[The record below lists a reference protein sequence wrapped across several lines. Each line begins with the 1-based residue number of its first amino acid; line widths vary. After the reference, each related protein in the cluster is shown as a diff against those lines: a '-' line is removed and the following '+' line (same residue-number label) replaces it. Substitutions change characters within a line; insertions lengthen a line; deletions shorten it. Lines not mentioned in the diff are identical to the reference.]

1 MEGHQGYG
9 WSIERH
15 GADAQGAW
23 KGAHGA
29 WRGCRVVQLS
39 AEAHEGLKRGHTEDI
54 EGA

>member
-23 KGAHGA
+23 
-29 WRGCRVVQLS
+29 RECRVVQMS
-39 AEAHEGLKRGHTEDI
+39 TEAHEGLKTGHTEDI